1 MATLKILLSRSE
13 SRKQRSDTG
22 LEAMYGKGRME
33 KGKRKMEVEIK
44 GADVFLNLNLN
55 LNLYFYI
62 LYFAPSTSLYYVNRI
77 TRERLLFYL
86 LSFIFCLLD

>member
-1 MATLKILLSRSE
+1 MEVKI
-13 SRKQRSDTG
+13 KV
-22 LEAMYGKGRME
+22 
-33 KGKRKMEVEIK
+33 EVEIK

-86 LSFIFCLLD
+86 LSFIFCLLDKKNP